1 VGGNAVEQTGTIDRM
16 RIGDLVVTEQDI
28 AATPA
33 LRGIAPGHLGMGFLG
48 TFATFFD
55 YPDAALTLSA
65 P

>member
-1 VGGNAVEQTGTIDRM
+1 M

-48 TFATFFD
+48 TFVTFFD
-55 YPDAALTLSA
+55 YANAAMTLTA